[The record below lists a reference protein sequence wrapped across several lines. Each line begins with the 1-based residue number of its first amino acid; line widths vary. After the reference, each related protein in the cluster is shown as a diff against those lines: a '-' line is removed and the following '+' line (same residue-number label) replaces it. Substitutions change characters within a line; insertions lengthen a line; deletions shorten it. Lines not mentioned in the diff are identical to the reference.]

1 MVIQGQHPRIVSPT
15 LLMIKQNCIIL
26 TQFPSQLLMM
36 QRSRQMEKLGQFG
49 QTDGVII
56 LMTLD
61 TPDTTDTLFRVN

>member
-56 LMTLD
+56 LMTPD
-61 TPDTTDTLFRVN
+61 TPGTTDTLFRVN